1 MIIQPKGKQV
11 EVLGIRDR
19 GHFVVL
25 GTAGSGKTTIALLR
39 AINLANLSGND
50 KVLLVT
56 FNGAL
61 VEYMKGIENISR
73 RLTIENY
80 HKFARGYL
88 ASRGKMPTFG
98 GIVENEQR
106 EKLIDSAVEILKK
119 EYPVEST
126 FKRKQ
131 SFFYDEI
138 QFIEEFGCD
147 SLEKY
152 CYVER
157 TGRSEAF
164 LKKDKRPYIY
174 MIYEKYMELR
184 TEAHKCYDWYD
195 LAMYVASELEQDTN
209 ERRYKHIII
218 DEGQDFSPMMIKSL
232 VKAIPSDGS
241 FTFFGDVA
249 QQIYGNRMSWKESG
263 INIAGT
269 WRFAVN
275 YRNPET
281 VVAFAKVLAQSKYW
295 KKSEDMVDCEAAN
308 AKGPKPVLIKFNNEE
323 QERLW
328 IVNRAIQESKK
339 SSVVIICRNRN
350 DIDTYLSDLKDKG
363 CIAIE
368 INKHT
373 AGFSDRKQVYL
384 STYHSVKGLEFYN
397 VFMPAL
403 TVEKLPDHDM
413 VDRSEEI
420 SDAYADELKLLY
432 VAATRSKY
440 GLYMSY
446 SGSLTELF
454 PYGTETVDMRE
465 V

>member
-1 MIIQPKGKQV
+1 M
-11 EVLGIRDR
+11 
-19 GHFVVL
+19 
-25 GTAGSGKTTIALLR
+25 
-39 AINLANLSGND
+39 
-50 KVLLVT
+50 
-56 FNGAL
+56 
-61 VEYMKGIENISR
+61 
-73 RLTIENY
+73 
-80 HKFARGYL
+80 
-88 ASRGKMPTFG
+88 
-98 GIVENEQR
+98 
-106 EKLIDSAVEILKK
+106 
-119 EYPVEST
+119 
-126 FKRKQ
+126 
-131 SFFYDEI
+131 
-138 QFIEEFGCD
+138 
-147 SLEKY
+147 
-152 CYVER
+152 
-157 TGRSEAF
+157 
-164 LKKDKRPYIY
+164 
-174 MIYEKYMELR
+174 
-184 TEAHKCYDWYD
+184 
-195 LAMYVASELEQDTN
+195 
-209 ERRYKHIII
+209 
-218 DEGQDFSPMMIKSL
+218 
-232 VKAIPSDGS
+232 
-241 FTFFGDVA
+241 
-249 QQIYGNRMSWKESG
+249 
-263 INIAGT
+263 
-269 WRFAVN
+269 
-275 YRNPET
+275 
-281 VVAFAKVLAQSKYW
+281 VAFAKVLAQSKYW